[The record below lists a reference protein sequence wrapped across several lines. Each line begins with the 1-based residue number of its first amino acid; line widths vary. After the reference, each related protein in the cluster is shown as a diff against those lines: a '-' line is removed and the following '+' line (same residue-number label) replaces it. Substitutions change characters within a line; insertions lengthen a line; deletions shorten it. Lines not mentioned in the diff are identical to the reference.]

1 MRTINRFSTL
11 VLALALILACGPS
24 CKEVHQ
30 EVLTPIDQVQSYLDT
45 NPSGDELAKSGC
57 ASLLQT
63 LALIPD
69 SVEKV
74 REIADAR
81 YRVTHR
87 RCISS
92 YPSMHY
98 GGHFGVRHG
107 GRRGRSHYSYNSC
120 AVWQYNTVL
129 DPNYGKVIE
138 LSQQIDLMYSQA
150 HQVCGEAMRGNL
162 DAAQSQAR
170 DLAFMIRTKIKPE
183 SDMIH
188 RRLCGDERKQ
198 PHREYGTPHD

>member
-1 MRTINRFSTL
+1 MRNSIQSFAALLLLTL
-11 VLALALILACGPS
+11 SLSCGPS

-30 EVLTPIDQVQSYLDT
+30 EVLTPIDNVLSYLEK

-63 LALIPD
+63 LELIPD

-74 REIADAR
+74 REIADRR
-81 YRVTHR
+81 YSVTNR
-87 RCISS
+87 RCVSS

-98 GGHFGVRHG
+98 GGHFGIRHG
-107 GRRGRSHYSYNSC
+107 GRHGGHHGGHPYSYNSC
-120 AVWQYNTVL
+120 ALWQYDTVR

-138 LSQQIDLMYSQA
+138 LSRQIDLMYSQA

-188 RRLCGDERKQ
+188 RRLCGNEQ
-198 PHREYGTPHD
+198 QNPHPHY